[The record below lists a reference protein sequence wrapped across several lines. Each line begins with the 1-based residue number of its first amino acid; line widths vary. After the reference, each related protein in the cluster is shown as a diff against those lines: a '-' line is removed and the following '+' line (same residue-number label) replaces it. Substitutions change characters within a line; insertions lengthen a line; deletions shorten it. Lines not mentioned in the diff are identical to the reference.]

1 MIKLKKK
8 KDAWNKTSMS
18 YLRSRQVKEKGSG
31 LLSLKSTGK
40 NKVLDRILPFLN
52 KMYYWITKWGQISL
66 YRGISTNKWRRNMV
80 IIIFTLQFLVK

>member
-52 KMYYWITKWGQISL
+52 KMYY
-66 YRGISTNKWRRNMV
+66 
-80 IIIFTLQFLVK
+80 